1 MRHTPRVRASF
12 WRRRRGPLVKPAGQ
26 QVELGPELPS
36 DATVNLVL
44 DLALSIGEVQLASG
58 AAAADVASTLQK
70 VTAAYGLPRCE
81 VDVTFIS
88 IYVCCHRGTAASPV
102 MSMRVVYSR
111 GLDYT
116 RLAGLEALVRRIIA
130 GRVTAEEA
138 AVELEAISAAKH
150 PYPRWLATVA
160 WAAMAASVALLLGG
174 GPMMA
179 LVAAAVTAV
188 VDRVGRILNR
198 HNLPFFFQQVV
209 GGALGAAGALV
220 ATATG
225 LVPPSQ
231 LSLVVAAGIVVLL
244 SGLSVVSSVQDAI
257 NGYSVTASGRTME
270 TLLMSVGLITGVAF
284 ALRIGVHLGVG
295 STLAPVSP
303 LSFGTVP
310 IQIVTGAAAAV
321 FFALAS
327 YAQPRA
333 LLVAGL
339 SSAMGVGAYSTL
351 LAAGADVLT
360 GSALAAVLIGFCGQL
375 LSRRLRVPPLV
386 VGISGLTPLLPGLT
400 TYRGLYQLT
409 VQGDVASGLPTLF
422 LAMGIGLALA
432 AGMVLG
438 EFLAQPVRAR
448 LGRLERRLRTSG

>member
-1 MRHTPRVRASF
+1 MRHTRRVRGNF
-12 WRRRRGPLVKPAGQ
+12 WRRQRVAATAPAE
-26 QVELGPELPS
+26 VGPELPS

-44 DLALSIGEVQLASG
+44 DLALRIGEVQLASG
-58 AAAADVASTLQK
+58 AAAADVASTLMR

-102 MSMRVVYSR
+102 MSMKVVRSR

-116 RLAGLEALVRRIIA
+116 RLSALESLVRRVIA
-130 GRVTAEEA
+130 GSVPAERA
-138 AVELEAISAAKH
+138 SVELDEISAAKH
-150 PYPRWLATVA
+150 PYPRWLATAA

-179 LVAAAVTAV
+179 LVAALVTAV
-188 VDRVGRILNR
+188 VDRVGRLLNR
-198 HNLPFFFQQVV
+198 RNLPFFFQQVV
-209 GGALGAAGALV
+209 GGALGAGGALV

-257 NGYSVTASGRTME
+257 NGYTVTASGRTME

-284 ALRIGVHLGVG
+284 ALRIGVRLGVG

-327 YAQPRA
+327 YGQPRA

-339 SSAMGVGAYSTL
+339 SSALGVGAYSTL
-351 LAAGADVLT
+351 QAAGADVLT

-386 VGISGLTPLLPGLT
+386 VAISGLTPLLPGLT

-409 VQGDVASGLPTLF
+409 VQGDVSGLSTLV

-432 AGMVLG
+432 AGVVLG
-438 EFLAQPVRAR
+438 EFLAQPVRSR
-448 LGRLERRLRTSG
+448 LGRLERRFWVSR

>member
-12 WRRRRGPLVKPAGQ
+12 WRRRRVPVVKPPTQ
-26 QVELGPELPS
+26 QAEVGPELPS
-36 DATVNLVL
+36 DAAVNMVL
-44 DLALSIGEVQLASG
+44 DLALRIGEVQLASG
-58 AAAADVASTLQK
+58 AAAADVAATLQR
-70 VTAAYGLPRCE
+70 VTATYGLPRCE

-88 IYVCCHRGTAASPV
+88 ISVCCHRGTAASPV

-116 RLAGLEALVRRIIA
+116 RLADLEALVRRIIA
-130 GRVTAEEA
+130 GTATAEQA
-138 AVELEAISAAKH
+138 SVELDAISAAKH

-188 VDRVGRILNR
+188 VDRVGRLLNR
-198 HNLPFFFQQVV
+198 QNLPFFFQQVV
-209 GGALGAAGALV
+209 GGALGAGGALV

-257 NGYSVTASGRTME
+257 NGYTVTASGRTLE
-270 TLLMSVGLITGVAF
+270 TLLMSVGLITGVAL
-284 ALRIGVHLGVG
+284 ALRVGVRLGVG

-339 SSAMGVGAYSTL
+339 ASAMGVGVYSTL
-351 LAAGADVLT
+351 QAAGADVLT

-409 VQGDVASGLPTLF
+409 VQGDVASGLSTLV

-438 EFLAQPVRAR
+438 EFLAHPVRTR
-448 LGRLERRLRTSG
+448 LGRLERRLRTHG

>member
-1 MRHTPRVRASF
+1 MRQTRGTRANF
-12 WRRRRGPLVKPAGQ
+12 WRRRRPAVPATPAPG
-26 QVELGPELPS
+26 VEVGPELPS
-36 DATVNLVL
+36 DGTVNLVL
-44 DLALSIGEVQLASG
+44 DLALRIGEVQLASG
-58 AAAADVASTLQK
+58 AAAADVASTLVQ
-70 VTAAYGLPRCE
+70 VTSAYGLPRCE

-88 IYVCCHRGTAASPV
+88 ISVCCHRGTAASPV
-102 MSMRVVYSR
+102 MSMRVVRSR

-116 RLAGLEALVRRIIA
+116 RLAGLEALVRRVIA

-138 AVELEAISAAKH
+138 SAELDEISAAQH

-198 HNLPFFFQQVV
+198 FNLPFFFQQVA
-209 GGALGAAGALV
+209 GGALGAAGALI

-225 LVPPSQ
+225 LVPPNQ

-257 NGYSVTASGRTME
+257 NGYNVTASGRTME

-284 ALRIGVHLGVG
+284 ALRFGVHFGIG

-327 YAQPRA
+327 YGQPRA
-333 LLVAGL
+333 LLVAGV

-351 LAAGADVLT
+351 QAAGADVLT
-360 GSALAAVLIGFCGQL
+360 GSALAAVLIGFGGQL
-375 LSRRLRVPPLV
+375 LSRRLKVPTLV

-409 VQGDVASGLPTLF
+409 VQGDVAGLSTLV

-438 EFLAQPVRAR
+438 EFLAHPVRAR
-448 LGRLERRLRTSG
+448 LGRLERRLRTPA

>member
-1 MRHTPRVRASF
+1 MRHTPGTRASF
-12 WRRRRGPLVKPAGQ
+12 WRRRRAPLAQPLEV
-26 QVELGPELPS
+26 GPELPS
-36 DATVNLVL
+36 DATVNMVL
-44 DLALSIGEVQLASG
+44 DLALRIGEVQLASG
-58 AAAADVASTLQK
+58 AAAADVAATLLR

-88 IYVCCHRGTAASPV
+88 ISVCCHRGTTAAPV
-102 MSMRVVYSR
+102 TSMRVVRSR

-116 RLAGLEALVRRIIA
+116 RLAGLEALVRRVIA
-130 GRVTAEEA
+130 GTATAEEA
-138 AVELEAISAAKH
+138 SIELEMISAAKH
-150 PYPRWLATVA
+150 PYPRWLATAA

-174 GPMMA
+174 GLVMA
-179 LVAAAVTAV
+179 LVAAVVTAV
-188 VDRVGRILNR
+188 VDRVGRVLNR
-198 HNLPFFFQQVV
+198 YDVPFFFQQVV

-225 LVPPSQ
+225 LVPPNQ

-257 NGYSVTASGRTME
+257 NGYNVTASGRTME

-284 ALRIGVHLGVG
+284 ALRVGVRLGVG

-339 SSAMGVGAYSTL
+339 ASALGVGVYSTL
-351 LAAGADVLT
+351 QAAGADILT

-386 VGISGLTPLLPGLT
+386 VAISGLTPLLPGLT

-409 VQGDVASGLPTLF
+409 VQGDVTAGLPTLV

-438 EFLAQPVRAR
+438 EFLAQPVRSR
-448 LGRLERRLRTSG
+448 LGRLERRLRGPG